1 MKGGYTR
8 LFDDAASGDRV
19 SEYADAHST
28 PLPDFITAYHASA
41 SEKRDDSEMLSSNF
55 QSKMHLFLARAIG
68 AKRGE
73 FSFCLF
79 RCPQLHRP
87 LSSRTVSRLN

>member
-8 LFDDAASGDRV
+8 LYDDKASGDKV

-28 PLPDFITAYHASA
+28 PLPAHLTAYHAQA
-41 SEKRDDSEMLSSNF
+41 SEAREDSMMLSSNF
-55 QSKMHLFLARAIG
+55 QNKMHLFLARAIG

-73 FSFCLF
+73 FFTF
-79 RCPQLHRP
+79 PVFH
-87 LSSRTVSRLN
+87 